1 MLKIVRMG
9 FVKEFLITCSG
20 VDRAVLKE
28 CPTDENKYVGI
39 GGTVFFTGLL
49 AFFSAGY
56 AVYTVFDNI
65 VVAAIFGVIWGLMI
79 FNLDRYIVSSMKS
92 RDSWWRDFLVAFPRL
107 LLAVLLAIVIS
118 KPLEL
123 KIFEKEIDSEL
134 IVMEQEV
141 YKRQETELKLRY
153 EKQMEEYKNQIA
165 DLQNEIDRKS
175 TLRDSLEKAA
185 LAEADGTGGSKIRNM
200 GPIYRAKKAAAEQAQ
215 AELDSTKARL
225 FPLIAEKR
233 QTLSVMDS
241 TMQSDIVNLQRK
253 PYNGMAARMEALDRL
268 AAESEAIWFA
278 SWFIML
284 LFIAIETAPIFV
296 KLISRRSPYD
306 FVLHEREH
314 VFEMANL
321 EHVSLLSNTVKN
333 KVKFDT
339 ETGIYR
345 TQKEIEAEN
354 DLTEHFLEEKK
365 AAIKSSSM
373 VDWKKPL
380 LGSNPM

>member
-1 MLKIVRMG
+1 MG
-9 FVKEFLITCSG
+9 FVKNFLITCSG
-20 VDRAVLKE
+20 VDRSILKE

-39 GGTVFFTGLL
+39 GGTIFFTGLL

-56 AVYTVFDNI
+56 AVYTVFDNMI
-65 VVAAIFGVIWGLMI
+65 LAGIFGAIWGLMI

-92 RDSWWRDFLVAFPRL
+92 RGAWYHDFFVAFPRL
-107 LLAVLLAIVIS
+107 LMAILLAIVIS

-134 IVMEQEV
+134 LVMEQEV

-153 EKQMEEYKNQIA
+153 EKQVEEYKNQVA
-165 DLQNEIDRKS
+165 DLQSEIDQKS
-175 TLRDSLEKAA
+175 ALRDSLAQAA
-185 LAEADGTGGSKIRNM
+185 LAEADGTGGSQIRNM
-200 GPIYRAKKAAAEQAQ
+200 GPIYRAKKAAADQAQ
-215 AELDSTKARL
+215 AELDSTMARL
-225 FPLIAEKR
+225 LPLIAEKR
-233 QTLSVMDS
+233 NTISQMDS
-241 TMQSDIVNLQRK
+241 MMQSEIANLQRK

-268 AAESEAIWFA
+268 AKDSEAIWFA

-296 KLISRRSPYD
+296 KLISKRSPYD
-306 FVLHEREH
+306 FVLHQQEH
-314 VFEMANL
+314 VFEMVNL
-321 EHVSLLSNTVKN
+321 EQTTLLSNAIKN

-339 ETGIYR
+339 ETGIHR
-345 TQKEIEAEN
+345 TQKEIETEKE
-354 DLTEHFLEEKK
+354 LTEHFLEEKK